1 MESTVT
7 AETREKVAELLS
19 VYLDDKNVPK
29 HRMQLTTGS
38 SKVYTLEMLQ
48 PTSQTQIPIAKTSVN
63 QPSKPTNLPPVT
75 SVSIDSWTP
84 CAGKSII

>member
-29 HRMQLTTGS
+29 QRMQLTTGS

-48 PTSQTQIPIAKTSVN
+48 LPSQTQIPITKTSGK
-63 QPSKPTNLPPVT
+63 QPSKLTDPLPVT
-75 SVSIDSWTP
+75 SVFIDSWTP
-84 CAGKSII
+84 CAGINH